1 MERLTSLNNLFL
13 ILSYFSNVDIN
24 VVVVAAAAAAAAA
37 VIIILTIMILDLMF
51 NLWKACSSAKEH

>member
-24 VVVVAAAAAAAAA
+24 VVVVAAAAAA